1 MIGWLLRLFFRPW
14 GLIVLGILIMN
25 FGWLLVVASQA
36 ELPERAALKQ
46 VAGVLDT
53 AIKITSSRSRSVNF
67 ELEIKS
73 VNGDIVK
80 LKLPE
85 REIAEDQV
93 KRLLG
98 WPVVALY
105 SVTNDVWELS
115 SGAAKIIEYDVAR
128 QRHVETK
135 ALEAKFG
142 PYVGGAGLLVCL
154 LGFFWLFHR
163 RRRTVAA

>member
-85 REIAEDQV
+85 REIGEDQV

-98 WPVVALY
+98 RPVVALY
-105 SVTNDVWELS
+105 SV
-115 SGAAKIIEYDVAR
+115 
-128 QRHVETK
+128 
-135 ALEAKFG
+135 
-142 PYVGGAGLLVCL
+142 
-154 LGFFWLFHR
+154 
-163 RRRTVAA
+163 